1 MNKLDPRWEDGIY
14 AGLRIES
21 CEIYVMSESRVIKVK
36 HYKQRPESERWNL
49 EELDVGVG
57 VPWELVPGRIGI
69 QVKSQFTII

>member
-21 CEIYVMSESRVIKVK
+21 GEVYVMSQSGMIKVK

-49 EELDVGVG
+49 AMYSLCESIIGEHPGLGHEH
-57 VPWELVPGRIGI
+57 WERP
-69 QVKSQFTII
+69 